1 VADAAAAGQ
10 HVFGPVKLNQA
21 MLGSRCPHLDC
32 HLLPRLATDD
42 PPQLVDMRD
51 GELLLGDQEYARLAV
66 DLRRELPAEV
76 R

>member
-1 VADAAAAGQ
+1 
-10 HVFGPVKLNQA
+10 
-21 MLGSRCPHLDC
+21 
-32 HLLPRLATDD
+32 
-42 PPQLVDMRD
+42 MRD